1 VRQHQG
7 FGHAFR
13 CAGEQTK
20 RATPVTPPAD
30 GCGTGLRG
38 ESAAVATTKFYVRS
52 IANFSP
58 VSSALFHEFGAISG
72 NRVIAAQAGVCDLIR
87 SLQVSHS
94 VHLKPRPRLK
104 SRPRPKSRPRH
115 GANEAHT
122 AAHAIAGFQLAD
134 IAFGVLVS
142 NGILPKS
149 DAERLL
155 KQVIAAK
162 RTLDAPGNQ
171 AAAELLALVLKT
183 VSEFH
188 PAPRQ

>member
-1 VRQHQG
+1 M
-7 FGHAFR
+7 
-13 CAGEQTK
+13 
-20 RATPVTPPAD
+20 
-30 GCGTGLRG
+30 
-38 ESAAVATTKFYVRS
+38 S
-52 IANFSP
+52 N
-58 VSSALFHEFGAISG
+58 
-72 NRVIAAQAGVCDLIR
+72 
-87 SLQVSHS
+87 S
-94 VHLKPRPRLK
+94 VHHLKPRPRL
-104 SRPRPKSRPRH
+104 KSRPRH

-155 KQVIAAK
+155 KQAIAAK
-162 RTLDAPGNQ
+162 RTRDPGNQ
-171 AAAELLALVLKT
+171 AAAELLAIVLET